1 MTELERI
8 FDQLKSSPNGWD
20 ISRQAHD
27 DADAPGEVWVSIEAP
42 DFVLLYGV
50 PELFGFGCDGSQA
63 RVHFWNTASPLGS
76 VGQMLVDRDNIHI
89 SASIKK
95 EFLARNMD
103 IMRDLLEKV
112 DQTKLDDLGIS
123 L

>member
-20 ISRQAHD
+20 ISRRAHD

-50 PELFGFGCDGSQA
+50 PELLGFGGDGSQA
-63 RVHFWNTASPLGS
+63 RAYFWNTASPLGS
-76 VGQMLVDRDNIHI
+76 VGQMFVDRDNIHI